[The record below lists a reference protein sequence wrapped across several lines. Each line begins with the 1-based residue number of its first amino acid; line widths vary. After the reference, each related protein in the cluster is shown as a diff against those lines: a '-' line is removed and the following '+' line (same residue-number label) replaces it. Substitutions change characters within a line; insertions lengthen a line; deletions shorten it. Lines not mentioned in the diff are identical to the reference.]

1 MAVRPSLYPD
11 IESLSPKRP
20 MNEMQPKS
28 EGAVSIIN
36 PGAAQRKWLRRK
48 RLQKFLEDSLPGQK
62 FDMEAGKESTINLVR
77 RVSSS
82 HETIV
87 AVGGDGTIADVLQG
101 LHEAG
106 RAKDVC
112 VGIIPLGSGNA
123 FRKSLSIPK
132 NIRKAVELLY
142 QGETKDVR
150 LMEIE
155 GRLAGF
161 LSIGATA
168 LVTHEKLRHD
178 IQGLWGHIL
187 AGRKIFTT
195 PRWTIEAEIEDGIDD
210 RGRVFA
216 RNAFQLKAFDCV
228 VAKSNYF
235 GYGWKIAPRAS
246 LDDDYLDITF
256 FRMRGW
262 GYVLLLPLLYFG
274 LVPRRLLHFKARKLT
289 LRGKDL
295 PVQYHG
301 EWLGEMDRVEIRVF
315 PHAVRM
321 ICPSG
326 PGKETVPATRR

>member
-1 MAVRPSLYPD
+1 MK
-11 IESLSPKRP
+11 E
-20 MNEMQPKS
+20 NQPKS
-28 EGAVSIIN
+28 ESAVSIIN

-48 RLQKFLEDSLPGQK
+48 RLQKILEDSLPGQK
-62 FDMEAGKESTINLVR
+62 FDPAPGKESTIDLVR

-101 LHEAG
+101 ILEAG
-106 RAKDVC
+106 RAKDVR

-132 NIRKAVELLY
+132 NIGKAVEILH
-142 QGETKDVR
+142 QGVTKDVH

-161 LSIGATA
+161 LSVGATA
-168 LVTHEKLRHD
+168 LVTHEKIRHE
-178 IQGLWGHIL
+178 IHGLWGHLL

-195 PRWTIEAEIEDGIDD
+195 PRWAIEAEIEDGIDD
-210 RGRVFA
+210 RGR
-216 RNAFQLKAFDCV
+216 AFDRKTLQLKAFDCV

-235 GYGWKIAPRAS
+235 GYSWKIAPRAS

-256 FRMRGW
+256 FRMCSW
-262 GYVLLLPLLYFG
+262 GYVLLLPLSYFG
-274 LVPRRLLHFKARKLT
+274 LVQSSLLHFKARKLT
-289 LRGKDL
+289 LQGKAL

-315 PHAVRM
+315 PHAVKM

-326 PGKETVPATRR
+326 AGKETSSVSRRWAPADKDNSGVATGPSE